1 MTWLSFEEFSFTIL
15 LKTFSLLLSH
25 FFQEATGMILLIVF
39 TFFFIREEL
48 MTKHKCIIMR
58 SRYTLLLFL

>member
-48 MTKHKCIIMR
+48 MTKHKCIIM
-58 SRYTLLLFL
+58 